1 MNSSD
6 LLRFLRARSS
16 VREYSGGEPLD
27 PEDID
32 YILACA
38 STAPSA
44 GNREAWD
51 VVIVTDDDVRLEL
64 ASAALE
70 QVHIREAPAVFVVCA
85 NYVRSMSHYGERGI
99 LYALE
104 DATIACTY
112 MMLAAHARDLH
123 SCWTGGVR
131 GERGSRSSRPS
142 AAYPPPRRAS
152 RGREGGG
159 RRSNLWSGCR
169 WTSTCTARP
178 GRIKHSRRE

>member
-6 LLRFLRARSS
+6 FLRFLRARSS
-16 VREYSGGEPLD
+16 VREYSGEPLD

-51 VVIVTDDDVRLEL
+51 LVVVTDDDVRLEL

-70 QVHIREAPAVFVVCA
+70 QVHIREAPAVLVVCA

-112 MMLAAHARDLH
+112 MMLAAHARNLH
-123 SCWTGGVR
+123 SCWTGAFEENEVR
-131 GERGSRSSRPS
+131 ELLGLPQHVRPV
-142 AAYPPPRRAS
+142 ALLAVGKGRPPLEPMKRMPVDEHVH
-152 RGREGGG
+152 RET
-159 RRSNLWSGCR
+159 W
-169 WTSTCTARP
+169 
-178 GRIKHSRRE
+178 